1 MTIIITRKGYDKL
14 SNELNELVHN
24 ERPKAYQMLE
34 ETRPIGVSDEFPPE
48 YLQAIDFQNRIEK
61 KISDLQDILRNSR
74 IFEKTMICYNEKGN
88 YKIGFGATVTFINT
102 ETEEIKRY
110 TIVSTYESD
119 ISNGLIS
126 IQAPFVKE
134 MIGLSLN
141 DYFEYND
148 NEYEIINIQY
158 SL

>member
-61 KISDLQDILRNSR
+61 KYQI
-74 IFEKTMICYNEKGN
+74 
-88 YKIGFGATVTFINT
+88 YKIF
-102 ETEEIKRY
+102 
-110 TIVSTYESD
+110 
-119 ISNGLIS
+119 
-126 IQAPFVKE
+126 
-134 MIGLSLN
+134 
-141 DYFEYND
+141 
-148 NEYEIINIQY
+148 
-158 SL
+158 

>member
-1 MTIIITRKGYDKL
+1 
-14 SNELNELVHN
+14 
-24 ERPKAYQMLE
+24 
-34 ETRPIGVSDEFPPE
+34 
-48 YLQAIDFQNRIEK
+48 
-61 KISDLQDILRNSR
+61 
-74 IFEKTMICYNEKGN
+74 MICYNEKGN